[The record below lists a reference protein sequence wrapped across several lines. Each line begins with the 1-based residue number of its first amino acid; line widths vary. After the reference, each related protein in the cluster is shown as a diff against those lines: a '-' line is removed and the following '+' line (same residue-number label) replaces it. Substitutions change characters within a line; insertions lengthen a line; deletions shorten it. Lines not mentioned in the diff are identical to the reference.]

1 MSQKVKIY
9 KNTNR
14 KSTAYNKYFAKAVY
28 DNHFVETEQ
37 LAEYIQNRRIG
48 GTVPMSIFST
58 ENFEIRKNVII
69 FAAYKC
75 SPEPSP

>member
-28 DNHFVETEQ
+28 DNHFVETDQTRHEQ
-37 LAEYIQNRRIG
+37 LVGARILGHRDLPNVHKDCPCFDAIAEYSSLM
-48 GTVPMSIFST
+48 PL
-58 ENFEIRKNVII
+58 K
-69 FAAYKC
+69 
-75 SPEPSP
+75 